1 MKEMLYILSN
11 VWEYGFTQARLLLT
25 EGCVMKDLVLPTGFF
40 EGATEADHDKIFE
53 FLSGDVSWSGAV
65 KLISSLENFS
75 PALAYEIL
83 MTTHVLSGGVSCTK

>member
-1 MKEMLYILSN
+1 VGIWLHPSKIAFN
-11 VWEYGFTQARLLLT
+11 G
-25 EGCVMKDLVLPTGFF
+25 GGVMKDLVLPTGFF

-75 PALAYEIL
+75 PALAYEVL